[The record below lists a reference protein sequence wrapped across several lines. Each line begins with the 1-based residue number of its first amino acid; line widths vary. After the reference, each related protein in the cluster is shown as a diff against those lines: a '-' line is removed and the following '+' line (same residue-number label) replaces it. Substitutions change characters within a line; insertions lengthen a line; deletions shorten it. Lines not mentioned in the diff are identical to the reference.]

1 MEPECNADCPSED
14 DAGGEKLYPVRADVV
29 EDGPTDRVKGRE
41 IV

>member
-1 MEPECNADCPSED
+1 MEPECNTDCPSED
-14 DAGGEKLYPVRADVV
+14 DAGCGEDCPVRADVV